1 MGNIS
6 EKQVKTK
13 DGQINLSWLKHQYYS
28 LGRSIQDIADK
39 LNVSM
44 MSVRK
49 YLDRIEA
56 ISANKE
62 VKGQLNE
69 NLTSKPVKNF
79 SKVSIRDWEPTVV
92 LGSKKEKPKMN
103 TSDQW
108 KQKKNRFSEFPK
120 QEIIEEPKTMESLLK
135 SGAITSKNNEKL
147 KGSSSYKLP
156 QHKTIEKSLSRDSQL
171 RAKDRGVALS
181 NLKKQ
186 KKKKHK
192 ITYYTCKFC
201 GLKLPKRASFCI
213 QCGTIIKST
222 IFVWFCKAK
231 N

>member
-1 MGNIS
+1 M
-6 EKQVKTK
+6 VK
-13 DGQINLSWLKHQYYS
+13 INLSWLKHQYYN

-44 MSVRK
+44 ISVRK
-49 YLDRIEA
+49 MLDKIVVETATRELNGQI
-56 ISANKE
+56 KE
-62 VKGQLNE
+62 KT
-69 NLTSKPVKNF
+69 TSKPVKNF

-120 QEIIEEPKTMESLLK
+120 QEIIEKSKTMESQLK
-135 SGAITSKNNEKL
+135 IGTITSKNDEKL
-147 KGSSSYKLP
+147 KGSSSNKLP
-156 QHKTIEKSLSRDSQL
+156 QHKAIEKSLSMDSQL
-171 RAKDRGVALS
+171 QAKERGVALS

-201 GLKLPKRASFCI
+201 GLKLPKKASFCI

-222 IFVWFCKAK
+222 VFI
-231 N
+231 